1 MYSNAN
7 YRHPESMFILVL
19 VLSVV
24 AIGWSARLVLAD
36 GIGAVAPPRSNLHE
50 TGVVRDQD
58 LHSAVA
64 R

>member
-1 MYSNAN
+1 MYPNAN

-19 VLSVV
+19 VMSVV

-36 GIGAVAPPRSNLHE
+36 GLGAVAPPLSHLHE
-50 TGVVRDQD
+50 TGAVRDQD
-58 LHSAVA
+58 LHSAVT